1 MKESCLNK
9 LQKAGKMSLET
20 AAAWS
25 GVGEVS
31 EAFQEVGCHKDEW
44 QRKGEVGLVEIQQ
57 VRKVFQPVSEST
69 WLSLCSNKTKRN

>member
-1 MKESCLNK
+1 MKGSCLNK
-9 LQKAGKMSLET
+9 LQKPGKMSLET

-44 QRKGEVGLVEIQQ
+44 QRKGEVGLVEI
-57 VRKVFQPVSEST
+57 
-69 WLSLCSNKTKRN
+69 